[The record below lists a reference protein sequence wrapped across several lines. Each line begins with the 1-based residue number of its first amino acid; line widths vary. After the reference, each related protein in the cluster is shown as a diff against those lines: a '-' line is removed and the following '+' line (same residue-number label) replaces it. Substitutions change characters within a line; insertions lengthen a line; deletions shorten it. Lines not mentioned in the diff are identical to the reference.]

1 MISGELDKLLQTKKI
16 LCFDF
21 DGVIKDSNDVKKN
34 AFVDLFDNASSVLK
48 RQIATHHTEHL
59 GTSRYIK
66 IPYYMRLASLE
77 LSPEK
82 ISIYESRFSE
92 IVTRKVIDSRWVPGA
107 HEFIA
112 RCSVTHSLYII
123 SATPQKEL
131 DFIVHELS
139 LDRFFQS
146 AYGSPTSKEEAIKD
160 ILRLTGSTQSDALFF
175 GDGLTDLRAAK
186 NTGLSFILVCNSQ
199 NMSVQDLVPASSRIQ
214 NFL

>member
-1 MISGELDKLLQTKKI
+1 VESLDQLLQTKRI

-21 DGVIKDSNDVKKN
+21 DGVIKDSNEVKKN
-34 AFVDLFDNASSVLK
+34 AFVDLFENASPDL
-48 RQIATHHTEHL
+48 RREIATHHTENL

-66 IPYYMRLASLE
+66 IPHYMRLASLE

-82 ISIYESRFSE
+82 ISFYESRFSE
-92 IVTRKVIDSRWVPGA
+92 AVTRKVIDSRWVPGA
-107 HEFIA
+107 HEFIS

-131 DFIVHELS
+131 DLILQELS
-139 LDRFFQS
+139 LYRFFKA

-160 ILRLTGSTQSDALFF
+160 ILKLTGSTQSDALFF

-199 NMSVQDLVPASSRIQ
+199 NKSVQDLVPAVSRIP